1 MRQTRFDTRLI
12 QILSAMAALA
22 LMVGVAALGV
32 NRYLV
37 RSHAVLIE
45 RTLPAIEL
53 ASRIGAASEVV
64 GTLASALVLA
74 NTNQDL
80 DRIAGALA
88 QAVEDI
94 ETGTRML
101 EDASAVPTT
110 TRPAAAQISAQMTA
124 NAHRS
129 LQLADRINVAVDDLT
144 RTGAQLEALLGAETD
159 LARLR
164 VTTGIMGIY
173 SGRKGDLRPSLDAL
187 ADKYFF
193 GFERVTELVRMVDAV
208 RLKLQQ
214 VKALATPDDIARTR
228 TAVDGY
234 VTQVEQRLRFL
245 PTPNA
250 RGKVRDL
257 LQRQRRSLAV
267 GGVLDLQA
275 DWIALQAEL
284 TANNAALM
292 EATTALSN
300 RARDARNAVQAK
312 GLAQISAADRQS
324 AIMSAGLVAI
334 VAVAVL
340 LGAGLWLYARRQLV
354 TRFGTLLRRIIA
366 FAGGDYAEP
375 LQITSYDELGRM
387 EKALNILRRRV
398 MDAARLRDTL
408 QEAVIARTGD
418 VVAQMKA
425 SDDARAEA
433 EAANQSKTEFLAR
446 MSHEIRT
453 PLNGVIGMLSLLE
466 AELTDASSRDR
477 VKTART
483 SAVDLLTLA
492 NDILDFAGSE
502 DRGNRGNPVHFH
514 LRELVG
520 HLGQQLTSLAAG
532 KGLEVVVDLADT
544 APHVLF
550 GDVVK
555 LRQIVGN
562 LISNAVKYTK
572 RGKIMLSVDHAVM
585 KATGQHVV
593 SFTVSDTGV
602 GMSQPT
608 IDSAFDAYTRTAAA
622 RRSGVEGLG
631 LGLAISRTLTEALG
645 GVLSVESALGVGS
658 RFTLTVPMALGDPA
672 LIAEDDVQIHASTAS
687 RAVLVIDDHAVNRM
701 VARGYLE
708 RMGCRVAEAETG
720 AAALEAA
727 QGRFD
732 LVLID
737 LDLPDMRGEEV
748 AAQLGKRAGGAMLVA
763 LTAHLIADTA
773 DNRARLGVAR
783 ILAKPISPR
792 ALAEVL
798 DLAVTAPSDVVR
810 DSLADDVADLGL
822 QTTGLILREFLRDL
836 PLAMAQIQSGT
847 AEQQRKAAHRLKGA
861 ASNFQLTAFCAVL
874 AEVESEGTNPAR
886 LERLNSA
893 ADKAVESL
901 TSAAATLGIQTD
913 AGSTK

>member
-1 MRQTRFDTRLI
+1 
-12 QILSAMAALA
+12 MAVLA

-94 ETGTRML
+94 ETGTRLL
-101 EDASAVPTT
+101 EGASAVPET
-110 TRPAAAQISAQMTA
+110 TRPAAAKISAQMTA
-124 NAHRS
+124 NAHTS
-129 LQLADRINVAVDDLT
+129 LQLADQINLAVDDLT
-144 RTGAQLEALLGAETD
+144 QTGAQLEALLEAETD

-173 SGRKGDLRPSLDAL
+173 SGRNANLRPSLDAL
-187 ADKYFF
+187 ADRYFF
-193 GFERVTELVRMVDAV
+193 GFERVSELVRMVDAV

-214 VKALATPDDIARTR
+214 VKGLATSDDIVRTR
-228 TAVDGY
+228 TAVDAY
-234 VTQVEQRLRFL
+234 VTQLERRLRFL

-250 RGKVRDL
+250 RDKVRNL
-257 LQRQRRSLAV
+257 LQLQRRSLDV

-284 TANNAALM
+284 TVNNAALM

-300 RARDARNAVQAK
+300 RARDARDAVQAK
-312 GLAQISAADRQS
+312 GLVQISAADRQS
-324 AIMSAGLVAI
+324 AIISAALVVI

-340 LGAGLWLYARRQLV
+340 LGAGLWLYARRQLL

-366 FAGGDYAEP
+366 LAGGDYAEP
-375 LQITSYDELGRM
+375 LQITSHDELGRM

-433 EAANQSKTEFLAR
+433 EAANHSKTEFLAR

-466 AELTDASSRDR
+466 SELPDTSSRDR

-483 SAVDLLTLA
+483 CAVDLLTLT

-520 HLGQQLTSLAAG
+520 YLGQQLTSLAAA
-532 KGLEVVVDLADT
+532 KGLEVALDLADA
-544 APHVLF
+544 APPVLF

-572 RGKIMLSVDHAVM
+572 RGKITLSVDHAVM
-585 KATGQHVV
+585 QATGRHVV
-593 SFTVSDTGV
+593 SFAVSDTGV

-608 IDSAFDAYTRTAAA
+608 IDSAFDAYSRTAAA

-658 RFTLTVPMALGDPA
+658 RFTLTVPLALGDPA
-672 LIAEDDVQIHASTAS
+672 LIAEDDVQIQARNAS

-708 RMGCRVAEAETG
+708 RMGCRVTEAETG
-720 AAALEAA
+720 AAGLEAA
-727 QGRFD
+727 EGRFD

-737 LDLPDMRGEEV
+737 LDLPDMGGEEV
-748 AAQLGKRAGGAMLVA
+748 AAQLGKRAGGAILVA

-798 DLAVTAPSDVVR
+798 EMSVTAPPDAVC
-810 DSLADDVADLGL
+810 DSLAGDVTDLGL
-822 QTTGLILREFLRDL
+822 HTTGLILGEFLRDL
-836 PLAMAQIQSGT
+836 PLAMAQIQTGT

-861 ASNFQLTAFCAVL
+861 ASNFQLTSFCAVL
-874 AEVESEGTNPAR
+874 AEVESEGTNAAR

-901 TSAAATLGIQTD
+901 TSAAATLGLQTD